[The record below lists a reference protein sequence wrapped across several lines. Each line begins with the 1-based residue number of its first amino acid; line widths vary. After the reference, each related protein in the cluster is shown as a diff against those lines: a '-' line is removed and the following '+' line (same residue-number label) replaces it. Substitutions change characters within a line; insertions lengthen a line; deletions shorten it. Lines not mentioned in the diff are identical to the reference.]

1 MEPEPPF
8 QPGGRVGAP
17 APLDLI
23 QDFVNSEIPDF
34 DRDDIATP
42 PALAAWLAE
51 RGLLTAGARVTA
63 PEHARAIALRHALRL
78 LALAHTHGVEP
89 PQQERAL
96 IDSAIRAIP
105 VQLASDGAGLRVEPR
120 GPRGTD
126 AVLAGLLAVV
136 VEAERDGTW
145 QRFKACAK
153 HGCGWAFY
161 DASRNR
167 SSTWCSMRIC
177 GNRTKVSASRIR
189 AREARV

>member
-42 PALAAWLAE
+42 VALAAWLGD
-51 RGLLTAGARVTA
+51 RGLLTAGARVTP
-63 PEHARAIALRHALRL
+63 PEHARAIALRRALRL
-78 LALAHTHGVEP
+78 LALAHTRDVEP
-89 PQQERAL
+89 TRSERAL
-96 IDSAIRAIP
+96 IDSAVRAIP
-105 VQLASDGAGLRVEPR
+105 VQLASRGAGLRVEAR
-120 GPRGTD
+120 GRGTD

-136 VEAERDGTW
+136 VEAERDGSW

-177 GNRTKVSASRIR
+177 GNRTKVAALRTR
-189 AREARV
+189 ARAERA